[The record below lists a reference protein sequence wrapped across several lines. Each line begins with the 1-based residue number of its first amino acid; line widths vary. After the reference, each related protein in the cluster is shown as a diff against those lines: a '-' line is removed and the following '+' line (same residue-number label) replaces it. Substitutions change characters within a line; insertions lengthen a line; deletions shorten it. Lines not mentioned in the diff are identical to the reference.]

1 MVVPSGNR
9 RIIARMI
16 VDMIVR
22 ILVRIIVVSIEG
34 ATPRGTV
41 TPKLNFFKI
50 PRPSNSLSKVCS
62 HYWNTKIDSRQ
73 NTSIHHWNTVTLLQP
88 EIEIAIAFSCFNST
102 RILLRDLD
110 PSREQN
116 KHKQRGAGNQ

>member
-9 RIIARMI
+9 RIIACIMVRIIVGMI
-16 VDMIVR
+16 VHMIVR
-22 ILVRIIVVSIEG
+22 ILAPIIVVSIEG

-41 TPKLNFFKI
+41 TPELNFFKI

-73 NTSIHHWNTVTLLQP
+73 NTSIRKYTIGIQ
-88 EIEIAIAFSCFNST
+88 
-102 RILLRDLD
+102 
-110 PSREQN
+110 
-116 KHKQRGAGNQ
+116 

>member
-9 RIIARMI
+9 RIIARII

-22 ILVRIIVVSIEG
+22 ILVRITVVSIEG

-110 PSREQN
+110 S
-116 KHKQRGAGNQ
+116 

>member
-9 RIIARMI
+9 RIIAGIMVRIIVGMI

-22 ILVRIIVVSIEG
+22 ILVGIIARVVVSIEG

-41 TPKLNFFKI
+41 TPELNFFKI

-73 NTSIHHWNTVTLLQP
+73 NTSIRKYTIGIQ
-88 EIEIAIAFSCFNST
+88 
-102 RILLRDLD
+102 
-110 PSREQN
+110 
-116 KHKQRGAGNQ
+116 